1 MGRKTVRKGAKRF
14 THKKKSNPIVKK
26 AVLPMYPLLHIAL
39 YGSKKKDCEFIQE
52 IDGHRLMNVFY
63 EYFHGLDQYVI
74 DDWSAGP
81 LPFNDFSIW
90 LRPKMADHPIK
101 KDMAAV
107 KKFIKSHKCIK
118 TYTIQLHTSEVDT
131 IKL

>member
-1 MGRKTVRKGAKRF
+1 
-14 THKKKSNPIVKK
+14 
-26 AVLPMYPLLHIAL
+26 MYPLLHIAL
-39 YGSKKKDCEFIQE
+39 YGNKKKECEFIQV
-52 IDGHRLMNVFY
+52 IDGRRLMNVFY

-107 KKFIKSHKCIK
+107 KKFIKGHKCIK
-118 TYTIQLHTSEVDT
+118 TYQIELHTSEVDT